1 MSHRIDRRRKADRRL
16 FIGCWVL
23 AGLLHVVLFLVVPG
37 FGRDGLARP
46 GLSLELAETPA
57 PGATLLDL
65 FFGPP
70 AISGPSGRVS
80 VEPPERFLETERLV
94 HVPAACLAV
103 IRSSGND
110 IRGSV
115 RLRVKVTGRVDVT
128 GVVRSSGIRCADD
141 LLERVAGDLLYHWLP
156 SGDFPAPVQLTQP
169 MRLSENTD
177 R

>member
-23 AGLLHVVLFLVVPG
+23 AGLVHVVLFLVVPD
-37 FGRDGLARP
+37 RDARARP
-46 GLSLELAETPA
+46 GLSLDLAETPA

-80 VEPPERFLETERLV
+80 VEPPERFLATERLV
-94 HVPAACLAV
+94 HVPAACRAV

-115 RLRVKVTGRVDVT
+115 RLRVKITGRVDVT
-128 GVVRSSGIRCADD
+128 GMAWSSGIRCADD
-141 LLERVAGDLLYHWLP
+141 LLQRVAGDLLYHWLP
-156 SGDFPAPVQLTQP
+156 SEEFPAPVELTQP
-169 MRLSENTD
+169 MRLSEKAD

>member
-16 FIGCWVL
+16 LIGCWVL
-23 AGLLHVVLFLVVPG
+23 AGLLHVFLFLVN
-37 FGRDGLARP
+37 
-46 GLSLELAETPA
+46 
-57 PGATLLDL
+57 
-65 FFGPP
+65 
-70 AISGPSGRVS
+70 
-80 VEPPERFLETERLV
+80 
-94 HVPAACLAV
+94 VPAACRSV

-156 SGDFPAPVQLTQP
+156 SEDFPAPVELTQP
-169 MRLSENTD
+169 MRLSVMTD